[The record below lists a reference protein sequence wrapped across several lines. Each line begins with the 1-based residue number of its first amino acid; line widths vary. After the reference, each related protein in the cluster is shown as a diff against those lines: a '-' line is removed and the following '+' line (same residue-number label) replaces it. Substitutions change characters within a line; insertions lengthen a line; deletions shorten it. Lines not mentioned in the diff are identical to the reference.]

1 MKLYTNGRFN
11 SEEVAEAIEKHRRE
25 HGDCYFENEQ
35 ITNSPNLDSRARAFR
50 EKVAGWPRSP
60 NSYRRSAAVKL
71 EK

>member
-25 HGDCYFENEQ
+25 HGDCYFENEK
-35 ITNSPNLDSRARAFR
+35 IANFSNLDSRARTFR
-50 EKVAGWPRSP
+50 ERVAGWPRSP
-60 NSYRRSAAVKL
+60 NTYRRGTSAKL

>member
-35 ITNSPNLDSRARAFR
+35 ITNPSDLSSRARSFR

-60 NSYRRSAAVKL
+60 NSYRRSTAVKL

>member
-25 HGDCYFENEQ
+25 HGDCYFENEE
-35 ITNSPNLDSRARAFR
+35 IKGSSNLNSKARTFR

-60 NSYRRSAAVKL
+60 NSYRRGPSVKL
-71 EK
+71 EE